1 MMLEAGKYLYDIR
14 RAIFLIMFATVMVSA
29 EDAPVER
36 EMDAGQVE
44 TAGENPVVA
53 ESGGQ
58 EAGNGKQEAENPEP
72 QSKAPEKFNPTDEVS
87 KDYSTEFPVD
97 I

>member
-1 MMLEAGKYLYDIR
+1 MRFEAGKYLYDIR
-14 RAIFLIMFATVMVSA
+14 RAIFLIIFATVMVSA
-29 EDAPVER
+29 EGAPVER

-58 EAGNGKQEAENPEP
+58 EAENPEP

-87 KDYSTEFPVD
+87 KDYSIEFPVD